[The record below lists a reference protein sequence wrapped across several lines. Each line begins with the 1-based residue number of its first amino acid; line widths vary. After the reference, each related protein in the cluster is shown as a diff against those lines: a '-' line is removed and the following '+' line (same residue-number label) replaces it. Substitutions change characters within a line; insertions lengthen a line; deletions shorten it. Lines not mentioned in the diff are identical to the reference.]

1 MIAAMDAVQNLLAE
15 AGPMTEG
22 DLLGALLGAGV
33 DLGDDPVDTLAEM
46 LDSEELP
53 FVLPLIDGRQVLLT
67 ALLAGRV
74 FTHRLEAAEIEHD
87 FLAIT
92 PDLAPLSMLIDT
104 EPYQDL
110 GGVELVEVDAV
121 YDADLL
127 EERGIPVDAVPEA
140 GAYLLPPG
148 HLRAVGFAPGDLI
161 GVRVTAHGFGLEVID
176 ERVGAVEPPSGLGAR
191 LDAIL
196 AARPDPDVP
205 DQLDVAIWTAC
216 ADDPELFRAPLPPLG
231 RMLDAFGIPYDDDE
245 IAPTGFDF
253 QAWRVEDL
261 IESIQSR
268 HDLDDEEALAVL
280 AMVSM
285 YEQVAELVDAVAAAD
300 DEPAA
305 DEPGFGDAELPG
317 SVGTEMPAGLADAA
331 DAGLDVVDSDQGG
344 QRLVA
349 SALKLLV
356 DPGVAEAV
364 LAETIGIDR
373 EGAPAL
379 GVFAQTLEELAPAQ
393 ARPAVRWL
401 RGKAHE
407 RLGDP
412 LQAEEAFQA
421 AHALAPTW
429 PPALFDLAR
438 YAGDRGDAAGGLA
451 LLRQARAGNDDSLV
465 QMLQH
470 FQPKPRPG
478 LGRNHACWCGSGRK
492 YKLCHLNRER
502 LPLAERA
509 AWLYRKAGLH
519 LVDGPWR
526 VAILEVAAQRARHS
540 TSPAALL
547 EACQDGLVTDAV
559 LFEGG
564 AFEEFLAERGV
575 LLPDDER
582 LLAEQWLLA
591 ERSVY
596 EVEDVRAGQ
605 GLTVRDL
612 RTGDR
617 QDVQERTAS
626 RDLKIGMLICARI
639 VPAGDSMQ
647 IFGGVEVI
655 GLHERDELI
664 DLLDRH
670 PDPPELV
677 AFLSRRFA
685 PPQLQNT
692 EGDPI
697 VMCHATL
704 RVPDPRAL
712 SLSLDDTYDREE
724 AVDDTDAA
732 HAPAGPTAQWFEHV
746 ETHGMQR
753 IRATLHLS
761 GDELRID
768 TNSEARLDRVIGT
781 IRSLQ
786 PSATVLDESREPVSD
801 LDAAAGSAWPG
812 SPPVGAGNLLDP
824 TDPDL
829 APFVEQ
835 LALQYERSWLD
846 EPIPALAG
854 HTPRQAA
861 ADPTRR
867 PDLIRLLDT
876 FPQPQGAGLMSP
888 DRLRGALGLA

>member
-1 MIAAMDAVQNLLAE
+1 MSAAIDAVQKLLVE

-22 DLLGALLGAGV
+22 ELLGALIGAGV
-33 DLGDDPVDTLAEM
+33 DLGDDPADTLAEM

-67 ALLAGRV
+67 TLLAGRV

-104 EPYQDL
+104 EPYQ
-110 GGVELVEVDAV
+110 ELAGAPLVDIDAM

-127 EERGIPVDAVPEA
+127 DERGIPIDAVPEP

-148 HLRAVGFAPGDLI
+148 HLRAVGLGPGDLM
-161 GVRVTAHGFGLEVID
+161 GVRVTAQGFGVEIID
-176 ERVGAVEPPSGLGAR
+176 ERVGAAEPPSGLGPR

-205 DQLDVAIWTAC
+205 DQLDAAIWTAC
-216 ADDPELFRAPLPPLG
+216 ADDPELFREPLPPLG
-231 RMLDAFGIPYDDDE
+231 RMLDALGIPYDDDE

-253 QAWRVEDL
+253 EAWRVEDL
-261 IESIQSR
+261 IESIQYR
-268 HDLDDEEALAVL
+268 HDLGDEEALAVL

-285 YEQVAELVDAVAAAD
+285 YEQVAELVDAVAATDLDAAD
-300 DEPAA
+300 DDEDAA
-305 DEPGFGDAELPG
+305 EPGSYAGLPG
-317 SVGTEMPAGLADAA
+317 PVGTELSAGAA
-331 DAGLDVVDSDQGG
+331 DARLEVVDSNQGG

-349 SALKLLV
+349 SALELLA

-379 GVFAQTLEELAPAQ
+379 GVFAQTLEEFAPVQ

-407 RLGDP
+407 RLGDL

-438 YAGDRGDAAGGLA
+438 YASDRGDAAGGLA
-451 LLRQARAGNDDSLV
+451 LLRRARVGSDDSLFEL
-465 QMLQH
+465 LQH

-492 YKLCHLNRER
+492 YKVCHLNRER

-509 AWLYRKAGLH
+509 AWLYQKAGSY

-526 VAILEVAAQRARHS
+526 VAILEVAAERARHS

-547 EACQDGLVTDAV
+547 AACQDALVIDSV

-564 AFEEFLAERGV
+564 AFEEFLAVRGV

-582 LLAEQWLLA
+582 LLAGQWLLV

-596 EVEDVRAGQ
+596 EVEDVRAGY

-639 VPAGDSMQ
+639 VPAGDTTQ

-664 DLLDRH
+664 DLLDTH

-677 AFLSRRFA
+677 AFLSRRLA

-697 VMCHATL
+697 VMCHAAL
-704 RVPDPRAL
+704 RVPDPKAL
-712 SLSLDDTYDREE
+712 C
-724 AVDDTDAA
+724 
-732 HAPAGPTAQWFEHV
+732 
-746 ETHGMQR
+746 
-753 IRATLHLS
+753 
-761 GDELRID
+761 
-768 TNSEARLDRVIGT
+768 
-781 IRSLQ
+781 
-786 PSATVLDESREPVSD
+786 
-801 LDAAAGSAWPG
+801 
-812 SPPVGAGNLLDP
+812 
-824 TDPDL
+824 
-829 APFVEQ
+829 
-835 LALQYERSWLD
+835 
-846 EPIPALAG
+846 
-854 HTPRQAA
+854 
-861 ADPTRR
+861 
-867 PDLIRLLDT
+867 RLL
-876 FPQPQGAGLMSP
+876 GE
-888 DRLRGALGLA
+888 

>member
-1 MIAAMDAVQNLLAE
+1 VEKLLAE

-22 DLLGALLGAGV
+22 ELLSALFGAGV
-33 DLGDDPVDTLAEM
+33 DLGEDPADTLAEM
-46 LDSEELP
+46 LDSEEMP

-74 FTHRLEAAEIEHD
+74 FTHRLEPAEIEHD

-104 EPYQDL
+104 EPYQNF
-110 GGVELVEVDAV
+110 GGVELVEVDAM
-121 YDADLL
+121 YDAELL
-127 EERGIPVDAVPEA
+127 DERGIPIDAVPEP

-148 HLRAVGFAPGDLI
+148 HLRAVGFGPGDLM
-161 GVRVTAHGFGLEVID
+161 GVRVTAQGFGVEVID
-176 ERVGAVEPPSGLGAR
+176 ERVGAAEPPSGLGPR

-205 DQLDVAIWTAC
+205 DQLDAAIWTAC
-216 ADDPELFRAPLPPLG
+216 ADDPELFREPLPPLG
-231 RMLDAFGIPYDDDE
+231 RMLDTVGIPYDEDE

-253 QAWRVEDL
+253 EAWRVEDL
-261 IESIQSR
+261 IESIQYR
-268 HDLDDEEALAVL
+268 HDLDDDEALAVL

-300 DEPAA
+300 VDDE
-305 DEPGFGDAELPG
+305 DVTEPDDGRAELPG
-317 SVGTEMPAGLADAA
+317 PVGTELPAGLADTA
-331 DAGLDVVDSDQGG
+331 DAGLEVVDSDQGRR
-344 QRLVA
+344 RLVA
-349 SALKLLV
+349 SALELLA

-379 GVFAQTLEELAPAQ
+379 GVFAQTLEELAPVQ

-465 QMLQH
+465 EMLQH

-478 LGRNHACWCGSGRK
+478 VGRNHACWCGSGRK

-509 AWLYRKAGLH
+509 AWLYQKAGLH

-547 EACQDGLVTDAV
+547 AACQDALVTDSV

-564 AFEEFLAERGV
+564 AFEEFLAVRGV

-582 LLAEQWLLA
+582 LLAGQWLLV

-596 EVEDVRAGQ
+596 EVEDVRAGH

-639 VPAGDSMQ
+639 LPAGDASQ

-664 DLLDRH
+664 DLLDTH

-677 AFLSRRFA
+677 AFLSRRLA

-697 VMCHATL
+697 VMCRATL
-704 RVPDPRAL
+704 RVPDPQAL
-712 SLSLDDTYDREE
+712 SRSLDDTYDREN
-724 AVDDTDAA
+724 ADDDTDAS

-753 IRATLHLS
+753 IRATLRLS
-761 GDELRID
+761 GDELHID
-768 TNSEARLDRVIGT
+768 TNSEARLDRVIDT

-801 LDAAAGSAWPG
+801 LHAAAGPAGPG

-835 LALQYERSWLD
+835 LALQYEQSWLD

-876 FPQPQGAGLMSP
+876 FPQTNGAGLMSP